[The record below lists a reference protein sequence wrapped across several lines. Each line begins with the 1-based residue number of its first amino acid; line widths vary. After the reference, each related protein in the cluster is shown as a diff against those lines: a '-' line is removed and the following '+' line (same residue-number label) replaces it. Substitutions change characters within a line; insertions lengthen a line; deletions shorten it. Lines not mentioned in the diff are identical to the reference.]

1 MGGLTFNVTNSAGAV
16 VWEEVSTRL
25 IELSKISDNTSG
37 LLQVN
42 QPLSLQE
49 LTQAVWMC
57 RISASSLSSFGKY
70 HFTSLEHEGDLEE
83 KQTVL
88 SYLSMPFLSTH
99 I

>member
-42 QPLSLQE
+42 QPLSLPVDSGNVDVQDICIFSE
-49 LTQAVWMC
+49 FFWKIA
-57 RISASSLSSFGKY
+57 F
-70 HFTSLEHEGDLEE
+70 HFSEA
-83 KQTVL
+83 
-88 SYLSMPFLSTH
+88 
-99 I
+99 